1 MKLIIK
7 ILKYGYRKFRIF
19 WNFDFYSSHSSGFF
33 IKNESQKKLGAYN
46 LKYKI
51 SADYDMFYRMIIK
64 NNMKG
69 TSTKKNEIVGY
80 FKSGSSYSSRFS
92 FYDHLIEETKIR
104 IDNNQNK
111 LFVFLI
117 FIIHY
122 LKGMEKI
129 KDKSFFKVIKD
140 FFYL

>member
-122 LKGMEKI
+122 LKKMEKI